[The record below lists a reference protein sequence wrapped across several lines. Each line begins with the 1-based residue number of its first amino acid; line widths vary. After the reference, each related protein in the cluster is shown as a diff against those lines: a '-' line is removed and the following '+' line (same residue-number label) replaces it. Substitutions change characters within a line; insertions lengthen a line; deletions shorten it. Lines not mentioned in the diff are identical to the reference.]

1 MATVAEL
8 SDPYA
13 NFMLTPL
20 APEAPGVCRVCTTF
34 TEGYDTCYPCGW
46 NGRFTDAVLPISY
59 GVRARVS
66 TMRRRRTRDGSWTGE
81 PSSELY
87 EHNDFARASSG
98 SEFRV

>member
-1 MATVAEL
+1 MAKVAEL

-20 APEAPGVCRVCTTF
+20 APETPGVCRVCTTF

-66 TMRRRRTRDGSWTGE
+66 TMRRRRTRGGSWTGE

-87 EHNDFARASSG
+87 EHERLRAG
-98 SEFRV
+98 IFRV